1 MPLIAL
7 RPTQQVADLV
17 GALGGTWRGYI
28 ATCRCPAH
36 DDGTPS
42 LSIRQGEDGILVHC
56 FAGCDP
62 EDVLRE
68 LSRIRPGSRYAM
80 PSAPRTDRPANVERL
95 WAEAL
100 PPDGSPAAEYLAGRG
115 LVGPLPDVRFHPRCP
130 WGPKPTTRFLPA
142 VLVAVREGSTLRAVQ
157 RIFLDLKRGGYL
169 DKVTLGRLGSGA
181 WQGGR
186 AGATLALAEGFET
199 AAAFTQVNAIP
210 CWATLG
216 AARLDRIRIP
226 ASVTRLIIAEDNDPE
241 GRRARSKA
249 WKAYREQGLTLARM
263 PPPRQYGDWADALK
277 PLG

>member
-1 MPLIAL
+1 MSLIAL
-7 RPTQQVADLV
+7 RPTQQVADIV

-36 DDGTPS
+36 DDQEPS
-42 LSIRQGEDGILVHC
+42 LSIRQGHDGILVHC

-68 LSRIRPGSRYAM
+68 LSRVRPGSGHFVPA
-80 PSAPRTDRPANVERL
+80 APRPDRPANVERL
-95 WAEAL
+95 WAEAM
-100 PPDGSPAAEYLAGRG
+100 PTDDTPAAAYIAARG
-115 LVGPLPDVRFHPRCP
+115 LTAPLTDVRYHPRCP

-142 VLVAVREGSTLRAVQ
+142 LLIAVREGNTLRAVQ
-157 RIFLDLKRGGYL
+157 RIFLDLNRAGYL

-186 AGATLALAEGFET
+186 AGNTLALAEGFET
-199 AAAFTQVNAIP
+199 AAAFIQVNGIP

-263 PPPRQYGDWADALK
+263 PPPRQYGDWADVLK
-277 PLG
+277 PRG